1 MNLFSRSIWLSVA
14 AIGLIAGAGS
24 AHAES
29 VVQHIKVHSAAIAGN
44 LQGNSADRD
53 VLVYLPPSYAENP
66 DRRYP
71 VLYHLHGWFPNA
83 RQWAGMINLQEGADR
98 AIASGESR
106 EMIVVI
112 PDANVLHEGAMY
124 SSSVT
129 TGDFE
134 KFVTEELIAYID
146 ANYRT
151 IPERASRGMSG
162 HSMGGYGAIRV
173 AMKFPHLY
181 SSLYAMSSCC
191 LSPQPVDDLVRQAAE
206 IQTVEEAASAPVG
219 PRITLSQAAAW
230 SPNPHRPPFYF
241 DFAVEDGEVRP
252 DIVAKWAANAPLI
265 MVDQYI
271 GNLRSYRAIAMDIGL
286 QDGLIA
292 DNEKFSEVLTSYDID
307 HIYETYEGEHVN
319 KAAERFETRV
329 LPFFSRELEF
339 P

>member
-1 MNLFSRSIWLSVA
+1 MSVFSRKTWLFVA
-14 AIGLIAGAGS
+14 TVCLVAGTGTV
-24 AHAES
+24 HAES

-44 LQGNSADRD
+44 LQGNPAERD
-53 VLVYLPPSYAENP
+53 VLVYLPASYATNP

-83 RQWAGMINLQEGADR
+83 QQWAGMISFKEGADR
-98 AIASGESR
+98 AFASGEAR

-134 KFVTEELIAYID
+134 KFVTEELVAYID

-151 IPERASRGMSG
+151 VPERASRGMSG

-191 LSPQPVDDLVRQAAE
+191 LSPQPVDNSVRQAAE
-206 IQTVEEAASAPVG
+206 IRTLEEAARAPIA
-219 PRITLSQAAAW
+219 PRIILSQAAAW

-241 DFAVEDGEVRP
+241 DLAVEDGEVRP

-271 GNLRSYRAIAMDIGL
+271 GSLRSYRAIAMDIGL
-286 QDGLIA
+286 QDGLITS
-292 DNEKFSEVLTSYDID
+292 NEAFSEVLTSYDID
-307 HIYETYEGEHVN
+307 HIYETYEGDHVN
-319 KAAERFETRV
+319 RAGERFETSV